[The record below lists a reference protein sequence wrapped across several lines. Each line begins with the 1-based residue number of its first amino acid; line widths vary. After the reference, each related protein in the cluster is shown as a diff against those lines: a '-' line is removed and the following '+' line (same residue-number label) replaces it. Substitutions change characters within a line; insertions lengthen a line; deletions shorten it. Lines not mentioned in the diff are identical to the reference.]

1 MVTYWIARAVGV
13 IGAVAFAAGLATVVT
28 SGSAFPSRMTCVT
41 DYDTIMC
48 YTYPWPDAP
57 RLLIAGGAAI
67 ALAWAIV
74 RSRMA
79 PAAADSDNTR

>member
-1 MVTYWIARAVGV
+1 MYWIARAVGV

-48 YTYPWPDAP
+48 NIEPWPAA
-57 RLLIAGGAAI
+57 LWLVIAGGLVI
-67 ALAWAIV
+67 ALAYSILIR
-74 RSRMA
+74 RS
-79 PAAADSDNTR
+79 D